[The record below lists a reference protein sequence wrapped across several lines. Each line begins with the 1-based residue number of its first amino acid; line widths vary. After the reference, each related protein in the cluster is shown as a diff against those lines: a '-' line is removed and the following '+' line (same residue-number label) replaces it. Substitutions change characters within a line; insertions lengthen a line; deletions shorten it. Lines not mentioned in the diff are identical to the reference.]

1 MTIKPHDNNKQ
12 LKLQQLLM
20 EWIIFDNQSLNI
32 FKSDS
37 FKTFINSLDP
47 AFSIPDVK
55 FIKQLIHKSY
65 NHTLPLIIKHIEE
78 NALSVSLT
86 TDMWTGRNILG
97 FLDVT
102 CSYLDEN
109 FKMHEQV
116 LAVDY
121 VRYPHTANHI
131 SDTLLAILDEW
142 GVRDLT
148 HIITTDNGSN
158 IKKAIKDMEHSDVD
172 LSETSNYFIQCIGD
186 VPTRWNSSYLAW
198 TRLIKIKEFIS
209 LLASSMES
217 ESDYDTRKDGKRLKK
232 ILLSDE
238 EWELLKELV
247 KILKP
252 FEEATTYLGGSS
264 YITFSMMYPLIQEI
278 KTRLKNNIQSNSISD
293 FETFNLEELDDV
305 FNGEF
310 IEEIEDAEQNDFNLN
325 QPMHTEVYDCCYVR
339 PRTKQLTFIR
349 EQNIKDD
356 YKLNLQLK
364 YNQISAQQSTITN
377 ISSTN

>member
-1 MTIKPHDNNKQ
+1 MIIKPHDNNKQ

-32 FKSDS
+32 LKSDS

-86 TDMWTGRNILG
+86 IDMWTGHNRLG
-97 FLDVT
+97 FLGVT

-158 IKKAIKDMEHSDVD
+158 IKKAIKDMEIYQKPPIILFNKLKHV
-172 LSETSNYFIQCIGD
+172 LKITSNQI
-186 VPTRWNSSYLAW
+186 PYL
-198 TRLIKIKEFIS
+198 
-209 LLASSMES
+209 
-217 ESDYDTRKDGKRLKK
+217 
-232 ILLSDE
+232 IL
-238 EWELLKELV
+238 
-247 KILKP
+247 
-252 FEEATTYLGGSS
+252 
-264 YITFSMMYPLIQEI
+264 
-278 KTRLKNNIQSNSISD
+278 RH
-293 FETFNLEELDDV
+293 FNLEELDDV
-305 FNGEF
+305 FNDEF

-325 QPMHTEVYDCCYVR
+325 QPMHTEGILGLTNRVLYNAMNFYWNFENKEYMIAVMLD

-377 ISSTN
+377 ISSTNVNRDCTLVETETPTLFSIFNMSHQNPFSDEI

>member
-1 MTIKPHDNNKQ
+1 
-12 LKLQQLLM
+12 
-20 EWIIFDNQSLNI
+20 
-32 FKSDS
+32 
-37 FKTFINSLDP
+37 
-47 AFSIPDVK
+47 
-55 FIKQLIHKSY
+55 
-65 NHTLPLIIKHIEE
+65 
-78 NALSVSLT
+78 
-86 TDMWTGRNILG
+86 
-97 FLDVT
+97 
-102 CSYLDEN
+102 
-109 FKMHEQV
+109 
-116 LAVDY
+116 
-121 VRYPHTANHI
+121 
-131 SDTLLAILDEW
+131 
-142 GVRDLT
+142 
-148 HIITTDNGSN
+148 
-158 IKKAIKDMEHSDVD
+158 
-172 LSETSNYFIQCIGD
+172 ETSNYFIQCIGD

-209 LLASSMES
+209 LLAN
-217 ESDYDTRKDGKRLKK
+217 GKRLKK

-305 FNGEF
+305 FNDEF

-325 QPMHTEVYDCCYVR
+325 QPMHTEGILGLTNKVLYNAMNFYWNFENKKYMIAVMLD

>member
-1 MTIKPHDNNKQ
+1 VQSTMNCMIIKPHDNNKQ

-32 FKSDS
+32 LKSDS

-86 TDMWTGRNILG
+86 IDMWTGHNRLG
-97 FLDVT
+97 FLGVT

-142 GVRDLT
+142 G
-148 HIITTDNGSN
+148 
-158 IKKAIKDMEHSDVD
+158 D

-209 LLASSMES
+209 LLA
-217 ESDYDTRKDGKRLKK
+217 K
-232 ILLSDE
+232 
-238 EWELLKELV
+238 WELLKELV

-264 YITFSMMYPLIQEI
+264 YITF
-278 KTRLKNNIQSNSISD
+278 K
-293 FETFNLEELDDV
+293 ELDDV
-305 FNGEF
+305 FNDEF

-325 QPMHTEVYDCCYVR
+325 QPMHTEGILGLTNRVLYNAMNFYWNFENKEYMIAVMLD

>member
-142 GVRDLT
+142 GV
-148 HIITTDNGSN
+148 
-158 IKKAIKDMEHSDVD
+158 
-172 LSETSNYFIQCIGD
+172 Q
-186 VPTRWNSSYLAW
+186 
-198 TRLIKIKEFIS
+198 
-209 LLASSMES
+209 
-217 ESDYDTRKDGKRLKK
+217 
-232 ILLSDE
+232 
-238 EWELLKELV
+238 
-247 KILKP
+247 
-252 FEEATTYLGGSS
+252 
-264 YITFSMMYPLIQEI
+264 I

-325 QPMHTEVYDCCYVR
+325 QPMHTEGILG
-339 PRTKQLTFIR
+339 LTNRVLYNAMNFYWNFENKEYMIAVMLDH
-349 EQNIKDD
+349 NIKDD

-377 ISSTN
+377 ISSTNVNRDCTLVETETPTLFSIFNMSHQNPSSDEI

>member
-158 IKKAIKDMEHSDVD
+158 IKKAIKDMELIAPNIFWQPCSAHTLQLVIGKGLSVIKPLVKRAKRLIDFFLRPKQSECLINIQMQMKRHSDVD

-209 LLASSMES
+209 LLA
-217 ESDYDTRKDGKRLKK
+217 K
-232 ILLSDE
+232 
-238 EWELLKELV
+238 
-247 KILKP
+247 
-252 FEEATTYLGGSS
+252 
-264 YITFSMMYPLIQEI
+264 I

-325 QPMHTEVYDCCYVR
+325 QPMHTE
-339 PRTKQLTFIR
+339 

-377 ISSTN
+377 ISSTNVNRDCTLVETETPTLFSIFN